1 MNEER
6 VLIMTSRERV
16 LTALKSGKPDKVP
29 FIDVPDVA
37 IEKAIVGL
45 EQYDRTDVANAFG
58 MDAITYEGFFPPIYA
73 KKRFSGGKEHLI
85 EGLIKDEESLAM
97 VKLPD
102 PDDEAYYE
110 DAKKFIDKYKGSGYA
125 LCARTRLG
133 ASAVLNS
140 MGLDNFS
147 YNLADGTGVV
157 EKLLDMYT
165 QWSAKVIGHINELG
179 FDFIWCFDDI
189 AYKTGLMFSPQVF
202 RDVFLPKMK
211 VPADAC
217 KLPWIFHSDGN
228 LMPVIDDL
236 LTLGMN
242 GLHPIEPGAM
252 DIEYV
257 KIKYG
262 KKICI
267 IGNIDLHYTL
277 TLGSTEEVE
286 QEVKERI
293 EKIGKDGG
301 YIISS
306 SNTIT
311 SYCKEENVR
320 AMIRAIEKNREY
332 LL

>member
-1 MNEER
+1 
-6 VLIMTSRERV
+6 MTSRERV
-16 LTALKSGKPDKVP
+16 LTALKLGKPDKVP
-29 FIDVPDVA
+29 FIDVPDIE
-37 IEKAIVGL
+37 IEKAVVGL
-45 EQYDRTDVANAFG
+45 EQYDRTDMAYAFG

-73 KKRFSGGKEHLI
+73 KKNFTGGKEYLI
-85 EGLIKDEESLAM
+85 EGLIRDEDDLAM
-97 VKLPD
+97 VKLPN
-102 PDDEAYYE
+102 PDDEAFYE
-110 DAKKFIDKYKGSGYA
+110 DAKKFIGKYKGSGYA

-140 MGLDNFS
+140 MGLDSFS

-165 QWSAKVIGHINELG
+165 RWSAKVIEHINELG

-202 RDVFLPKMK
+202 REVFLQRMK
-211 VPADAC
+211 LPADAC

-252 DIEYV
+252 DIENV

-262 KKICI
+262 KQVCI
-267 IGNIDLHYTL
+267 VGNIDLHYTL
-277 TLGSTEEVE
+277 TRGTADEVE
-286 QEVKERI
+286 QEVKDRI
-293 EKIGKDGG
+293 EKIGKGGG

-306 SNTIT
+306 SNSIT
-311 SYCKEENVR
+311 SYCKVENVR
-320 AMIRAIEKNREY
+320 AMINSIKKYR
-332 LL
+332 